1 MVIQS
6 RLNSSRL
13 PGKALMSIAGMPL
26 IELVA
31 RRASRSGHEVIV
43 ATSDEHYDTRITE
56 HLTAVG
62 VPVMRGQLDDVLGRF
77 VDATADLDP
86 DDRVVRLTGDN
97 PVMDSDVI
105 DELLLAMDAS
115 GHDYGRVDVDVVPE
129 GLGAEGFWVRDL
141 RRASQRTDDPYDRE
155 HVTPWLRR
163 NLGELLF
170 APSGNP
176 GEPQR
181 FRCTVDT
188 LDDFDRASRLF
199 AQVSDP
205 VAASWT
211 ALLSLLAREVCAAGC
226 SVVQRGSA
234 LGLSGIVFGGS
245 HLTQPPAPVTRAM
258 LTDAVARGVTHVEV
272 GRADGDAEAVLRA
285 CADPQ
290 LVQRVKVISRLMP
303 LEGGGSAALE
313 AGLERSFATIG
324 RRSATAVLLD
334 ALVDAGPQNWAR
346 LTRYRHEGTV
356 AAIGVAS
363 RSATEAA
370 AALRLP
376 GIGLV
381 ELPVNPTA
389 PLPTQLLQDAG
400 RGKVELLARSV
411 YGGGH
416 LVRDPR
422 VIDMAQQLGRDGGDD
437 LLMAY
442 ALGHLQVTAVAVGSM
457 DREQLSRNLDL
468 SARTP
473 LTPEQIR
480 TVEGVFADPSG
491 DVTSDETRTE

>member
-1 MVIQS
+1 
-6 RLNSSRL
+6 
-13 PGKALMSIAGMPL
+13 MSIAGMPL

-43 ATSDEHYDTRITE
+43 ATSDEHYDTRIAE

-97 PVMDSDVI
+97 PVMDADVI
-105 DELLLAMDAS
+105 DELLTAMDES

-141 RRASQRTDDPYDRE
+141 RRAAEETDDPYDRE

-163 NLGELLF
+163 HLGELRF
-170 APSGNP
+170 APAGNP
-176 GEPQR
+176 GEPER

-199 AQVSDP
+199 AQVQDP
-205 VAASWT
+205 VAAPWID
-211 ALLSLLAREVCAAGC
+211 LLNLLAVEVSAAGC
-226 SVVQRGSA
+226 SVVRRGSA
-234 LGLSGIVFGGS
+234 LELSGIVFGGS
-245 HLTQPPAPVTRAM
+245 HLMQPPAPITRAM
-258 LTDAVARGVTHVEV
+258 LTDAVARGVSHVEV

-303 LEGGGSAALE
+303 LDGGGAAVLV

-324 RRSATAVLLD
+324 RRSATAVLVD

-346 LTRYRHEGTV
+346 LTRYRNEGTV
-356 AAIGVAS
+356 AAIGVAA
-363 RSATEAA
+363 RSAAEAQ

-376 GIGLV
+376 GIGLI

-389 PLPTQLLQDAG
+389 PLPEQLLQDAG
-400 RGKVELLARSV
+400 SGKVELLARSV
-411 YGGGH
+411 YGGGE
-416 LVRDPR
+416 LVEDAR
-422 VIDMAQQLGRDGGDD
+422 VVQLARQLGRDGGDD

-442 ALGHLQVTAVAVGSM
+442 ALSHPQVTAVAVGSM

-468 SARTP
+468 SVREP
-473 LTPEQIR
+473 LTPEEMR
-480 TVEGVFADPSG
+480 KVNDAFAAPSSLTTPSQSG
-491 DVTSDETRTE
+491 TK